1 MLSSDLVRVAL
12 RQVYRNKRRY
22 NGVLLGISL
31 GLAGLVTV
39 LTVGDSVETDLGQNL
54 EVLGSATIIKA
65 AWNFDRAPKWH
76 HGQYFLKDVEDVRKL
91 PGVSGASPAV
101 WHYMPLSHNNIKI
114 GSGRIMGVETSFFET
129 IYMPL
134 STGRKFTDDDITHRK
149 SVCIIGTNIVKRLFR
164 EDEGPIG
171 KKIFVSG
178 QSFQVVGIMGGMEDP
193 LYLDTILIP
202 ITVARS
208 RFVAMYEI
216 RDIYIRAAN
225 WDTVTT
231 VRDNAYNVL
240 TRNQPGYADAI
251 QVVHYP
257 EALKTVKNAVLL
269 VKLFL
274 YAAAVVTLLLGGLG
288 ITSVMLAA
296 VRERTTEIGLR
307 KAVGATDRMIM
318 AQFLLESVCISLLGV
333 AIGSLVGLVTVNV
346 LEKIFHI
353 VPAYK
358 ALLASLT
365 GGILF
370 GVALGILSG
379 LLPAGK
385 ASKLDAAEAMRF
397 E

>member
-1 MLSSDLVRVAL
+1 MFKSDLLRVAL

-39 LTVGDSVETDLGQNL
+39 LTLGDSVETDLAQNL
-54 EVLGSATIIKA
+54 EVLGSATIVKA
-65 AWNFDRAPKWH
+65 AWNYDRAIKWH

-101 WHYMPLSHNNIKI
+101 WHYMPLSHNNVKI
-114 GSGRIMGVETSFFET
+114 SDGRIMGVETSFFDT
-129 IYMPL
+129 IYMPV
-134 STGRKFTDDDITHRK
+134 STGRKFTDDDITQRK
-149 SVCIIGTNIVKRLFR
+149 SVCIIGTNIMKRLFK

-178 QSFQVVGIMGGMEDP
+178 QSFQVIGIMGGMEDP
-193 LYLDTILIP
+193 LFLDTMLIP

-208 RFVAMYEI
+208 RFVAMHEI
-216 RDIYIRAAN
+216 KDIYIRAAN
-225 WDTVTT
+225 WDMVTT
-231 VRDNAYNVL
+231 VHDSVYTML

-257 EALKTVKNAVLL
+257 EPLKAMKSTILL

-307 KAVGATDRMIM
+307 KAVGATGRMIM
-318 AQFLLESVCISLLGV
+318 AQFLLESACISLLGV
-333 AIGSLVGLVTVNV
+333 AIGSLIGLVTVSV
-346 LEKIFHI
+346 LYKVFHL

-358 ALLASLT
+358 ILLASLM
-365 GGILF
+365 GGALF
-370 GVALGILSG
+370 GAALGILSG
-379 LLPAGK
+379 LIPARK
-385 ASKLDAAEAMRF
+385 ASRLDAAEAMRF

>member
-1 MLSSDLVRVAL
+1 MLSSDLLRVAL

-39 LTVGDSVETDLGQNL
+39 LTVGDSVETGLGKNL

-65 AWNFDRAPKWH
+65 AWSFDRAPKWH
-76 HGQYFLKDVEDVRKL
+76 HGQYFLKDVEGIRKL

-101 WHYMPLSHNNIKI
+101 WHYMPISHNNMKI
-114 GSGRIMGVETSFFET
+114 GNGRIMGVDTSFFET
-129 IYMPL
+129 LYMPL
-134 STGRKFTDDDITHRK
+134 STGRKFTDDEITRRK
-149 SVCIIGTNIVKRLFR
+149 SVCIIGTNIIKRLFK
-164 EDEGPIG
+164 EHEGPIG
-171 KKIFVSG
+171 KKIFVGG

-193 LYLDTILIP
+193 LFMDTILIP

-208 RFVAMYEI
+208 RFIAMYEI

-225 WDTVTT
+225 WDMVTK
-231 VRDNAYNVL
+231 VRDSAYNLL

-257 EALKTVKNAVLL
+257 EALKTIKNAVLL

-318 AQFLLESVCISLLGV
+318 SQFLLESVCISLLGV

-385 ASKLDAAEAMRF
+385 ASKLDAADAMRF

>member
-1 MLSSDLVRVAL
+1 MFASDLLRVAL

-31 GLAGLVTV
+31 GLAGLMTV
-39 LTVGDSVETDLGQNL
+39 LTVGDSAETDLGQNL

-65 AWNFDRAPKWH
+65 AWEFDRAPKWH
-76 HGQYFLKDVEDVRKL
+76 HGEYFLRDVQDLRKL
-91 PGVSGASPAV
+91 PGVAGASPVV
-101 WHYMPLSHNNIKI
+101 WHFMPFSHNNNKI
-114 GSGRIMGVETSFFET
+114 GNGRIMGVEVSFFDT
-129 IYMPL
+129 VYMPL
-134 STGRKFTDDDITHRK
+134 SAGKKFTHDDMKLRK
-149 SVCIIGTNIVKRLFR
+149 SVCIIGTNIMKRLFKAD
-164 EDEGPIG
+164 EDPIG
-171 KKIFVSG
+171 KRIFVGG
-178 QSFQVVGIMGGMEDP
+178 QSFRVIGIMGGMEDP

-208 RFVAMYEI
+208 RFVAMYKI

-225 WDTVTT
+225 WDVVTT
-231 VRDNAYNVL
+231 VRDNAYNLL

-251 QVVHYP
+251 KVVHYP
-257 EALKTVKNAVLL
+257 EALNTVKNAVLL

-274 YAAAVVTLLLGGLG
+274 YASAVVTLLLGGLG

-333 AIGSLVGLVTVNV
+333 AIGSVVGLAAVNV
-346 LEKIFHI
+346 VGKAFHV

-358 ALLASLT
+358 VLFASLM

-370 GVALGILSG
+370 GVVLGIVSG
-379 LLPAGK
+379 IVPAGK
-385 ASKLDAAEAMRF
+385 ASRLDAAEAMRF

>member
-1 MLSSDLVRVAL
+1 MFSSDLFRVAL

-31 GLAGLVTV
+31 GLAGLVTI

-54 EVLGSATIIKA
+54 EMLGSATIVKA
-65 AWNFDRAPKWH
+65 SWDFDRAVKWH
-76 HGQYFLKDVEDVRKL
+76 HGQYFPKDVLDVRKL
-91 PGVSGASPAV
+91 PGVIGASPAV
-101 WHYMPLSHNNIKI
+101 WNYLPFSHNNNKV
-114 GSGRIMGVETSFFET
+114 GSGRIMGVDPSFFDT
-129 IYMPL
+129 IFMPV
-134 STGRKFTDDDITHRK
+134 SPGRKFVDNDITYRK
-149 SVCIIGTNIVKRLFR
+149 SVCIVGTNISKRLFNK
-164 EDEGPIG
+164 DEQPLG
-171 KKIFVSG
+171 KEIFVG
-178 QSFQVVGIMGGMEDP
+178 GHTFQVIGLIGGVEDP
-193 LYLDTILIP
+193 LFLDTILIP

-208 RFVAMYEI
+208 RFVAMYKI

-225 WDTVTT
+225 WDIVTT
-231 VRDNAYNVL
+231 VQHSVYNLL

-251 QVVHYP
+251 QVLHYP
-257 EALKTVKNAVLL
+257 EALKTVKNAILL

-318 AQFLLESVCISLLGV
+318 SQFLLESVCISLLGV
-333 AIGSLVGLVTVNV
+333 AIGSLVGLVTINV
-346 LEKIFHI
+346 LEKVFHI

-358 ALLASLT
+358 VLVASLA
-365 GGILF
+365 GGVLF
-370 GVALGILSG
+370 GVALGIISG
-379 LLPAGK
+379 IMPAGK
-385 ASKLDAAEAMRF
+385 ASKLDAADAMRF

>member
-1 MLSSDLVRVAL
+1 MLSSDLLRVAL

-39 LTVGDSVETDLGQNL
+39 LTVGDSVETDLSQNL

-65 AWNFDRAPKWH
+65 AWSFDRAPKWH
-76 HGQYFLKDVEDVRKL
+76 HGQYFLKDVEDIRKL

-101 WHYMPLSHNNIKI
+101 WHYMPLSHNNMKI
-114 GSGRIMGVETSFFET
+114 GNGRIMGVDTSFFET
-129 IYMPL
+129 LYMPL
-134 STGRKFTDDDITHRK
+134 STGRKFTDDDITRRK
-149 SVCIIGTNIVKRLFR
+149 SVCIIGTNIMKRLFK

-171 KKIFVSG
+171 KKIFVGG

-193 LYLDTILIP
+193 LYMDTILIP

-208 RFVAMYEI
+208 RFIAMYEI

-225 WDTVTT
+225 WDMVTK
-231 VRDNAYNVL
+231 VRDNAYNLL

-257 EALKTVKNAVLL
+257 EALKTIKNAVLL

-346 LEKIFHI
+346 SREDFPH
-353 VPAYK
+353 
-358 ALLASLT
+358 S
-365 GGILF
+365 
-370 GVALGILSG
+370 SG
-379 LLPAGK
+379 LQGIACQPHGRDIVWGGPGDIVRIVARRKSQQTGCRGRY
-385 ASKLDAAEAMRF
+385 EI
-397 E
+397 

>member
-1 MLSSDLVRVAL
+1 MLSSDLLRVAL

-54 EVLGSATIIKA
+54 EVLGSATIVKA
-65 AWNFDRAPKWH
+65 AWNFDRSLKWH
-76 HGQYFLKDVEDVRKL
+76 HGQYFIKDVEDIRRL
-91 PGVSGASPAV
+91 PGVLGATPAV
-101 WHYMPLSHNNIKI
+101 WSYMPFSHNDQKM
-114 GSGRIMGVETSFFET
+114 GSGRIMGIEVSFFDT
-129 IYMPL
+129 VHMPV
-134 STGRKFTDDDITHRK
+134 SSGRIFAQDDITHRK
-149 SVCIIGTNIVKRLFR
+149 SVCIIGTNIVKRLFKQH
-164 EDEGPIG
+164 EEPIG
-171 KKIFVSG
+171 RKIFVG
-178 QSFQVVGIMGGMEDP
+178 GHTFQVVGIIGGVEDP

-225 WDTVTT
+225 WDLVPS
-231 VRDNAYNVL
+231 VQNDVYNLL
-240 TRNQPGYADAI
+240 TRNQPGYADAM

-257 EALKTVKNAVLL
+257 EALKTIKNAVLL

-274 YAAAVVTLLLGGLG
+274 YAAAIVTLMLGGLG

-318 AQFLLESVCISLLGV
+318 EQFLLEAICISLLGV
-333 AIGSLVGLVTVNV
+333 AIGSLVGLVAVNV
-346 LEKIFHI
+346 LEKVFHI

-358 ALLASLT
+358 ALLVSLM
-365 GGILF
+365 GGMLF
-370 GVALGILSG
+370 GVVLGVLSG
-379 LLPAGK
+379 LIPAGK
-385 ASKLDAAEAMRF
+385 ASRLDAAEAMRF

>member
-1 MLSSDLVRVAL
+1 MLRSDLLRVAL

-65 AWNFDRAPKWH
+65 AWSFDRAPKWH
-76 HGQYFLKDVEDVRKL
+76 HGQYFPKDVLDLRKL
-91 PGVSGASPAV
+91 PGVMGATPIV
-101 WHYMPLSHNNIKI
+101 WNYMPFSHNNNKI
-114 GSGRIMGVETSFFET
+114 GGGRIMGVETSFFET

-134 STGRKFTDDDITHRK
+134 SAGKKFTDDDVTQRK
-149 SVCIIGTNIVKRLFR
+149 SVCIVGTNIVKRLFKAN
-164 EDEGPIG
+164 EDPLG
-171 KKIFVSG
+171 KKIFVGG

-208 RFVAMYEI
+208 RFIMMYEI
-216 RDIYIRAAN
+216 RDIYIRAVN
-225 WDTVTT
+225 WDMVTT
-231 VRDNAYNVL
+231 VRDNAYNLL

-257 EALKTVKNAVLL
+257 EALRTVKSAILL
-269 VKLFL
+269 VKIFL

-318 AQFLLESVCISLLGV
+318 AQFLLESICISLLGV
-333 AIGSLVGLVTVNV
+333 AIGSLVGLATVNV
-346 LEKIFHI
+346 LGKAFHI

-358 ALLASLT
+358 VLLASLM
-365 GGILF
+365 GGVVF
-370 GVALGILSG
+370 GVVLGIVSG
-379 LLPAGK
+379 LIPAEK
-385 ASKLDAAEAMRF
+385 ASRLDAAEAMRF

>member
-1 MLSSDLVRVAL
+1 MLRSDLVRVAL

-39 LTVGDSVETDLGQNL
+39 LTLGDSVETDLGQNL

-65 AWNFDRAPKWH
+65 AWNYDRAPKWH
-76 HGQYFLKDVEDVRKL
+76 HGQYFPKDVQDLRRL
-91 PGVSGASPAV
+91 PGVSGASPVV
-101 WHYMPLSHNNIKI
+101 WRFTSFSHNNNKMS
-114 GSGRIMGVETSFFET
+114 SGRIMGIETSFFDT
-129 IYMPL
+129 IHMPV
-134 STGRKFTDDDITHRK
+134 SAGRKFTEDDITYRK
-149 SVCIIGTNIVKRLFR
+149 SVCIIGTNILKRLFKKD
-164 EDEGPIG
+164 EDPIG
-171 KKIFVSG
+171 KKIFVDG
-178 QSFQVVGIMGGMEDP
+178 HNFQVVGITGGMEDP
-193 LYLDTILIP
+193 LFLDTMLLP

-208 RFVAMYEI
+208 RFFAMYEI

-225 WDTVTT
+225 WDMVTT
-231 VRDNAYNVL
+231 VQANVYALL

-257 EALKTVKNAVLL
+257 EALKTIKNAILL

-307 KAVGATDRMIM
+307 KAVGATGRMIM

-333 AIGSLVGLVTVNV
+333 AIGSLVGLITVSV
-346 LEKIFHI
+346 LEKVFHI

-358 ALLASLT
+358 VLIASLM
-365 GGILF
+365 GGVLF
-370 GVALGILSG
+370 GVVLGILSG
-379 LLPAGK
+379 LIPAGR
-385 ASKLDAAEAMRF
+385 ASRLDAAEAMRF